1 MGRKSKMTCSPW
13 MKSELKLCDR
23 EERAVRYVGI
33 GLAYRTLLIVFQ
45 HVNKTESAV
54 RLTHIPTGITVSM
67 QDERSQHQ
75 VRLLTQRHLRHKADN
90 SLRIVEKRFRFF
102 AHG

>member
-1 MGRKSKMTCSPW
+1 MGRKSKMTCLPW
-13 MKSELKLCDR
+13 MKSELKLCAR
-23 EERAVRYVGI
+23 EERAVRYVGV
-33 GLAYRTLLIVFQ
+33 GLANHTLLIVSQ

-75 VRLLTQRHLRHKADN
+75 VRLLTQSHPCLNADN
-90 SLRIVEKRFRFF
+90 SLRIAGKRFRFF
-102 AHG
+102 ARD